1 MGVIPAARQK
11 VSATFTVLKLSLYLD
26 GSEWPE
32 LVLMPLLVSTCF
44 GIDLFDLHLAWF
56 GVLCMAVIGWVLSFT
71 RLIGLGLMVVWFLT
85 YVKAACPL
93 VDS

>member
-1 MGVIPAARQK
+1 MLWNR
-11 VSATFTVLKLSLYLD
+11 
-26 GSEWPE
+26 
-32 LVLMPLLVSTCF
+32 
-44 GIDLFDLHLAWF
+44 LFDLHLAWF

-71 RLIGLGLMVVWFLT
+71 RLIGLGLMVVLFLT